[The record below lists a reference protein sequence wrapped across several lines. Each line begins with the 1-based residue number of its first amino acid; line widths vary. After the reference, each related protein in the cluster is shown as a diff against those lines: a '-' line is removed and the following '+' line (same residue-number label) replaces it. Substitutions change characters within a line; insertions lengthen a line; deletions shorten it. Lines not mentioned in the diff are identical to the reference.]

1 VSFDLADDLVKA
13 VSGHESES
21 EVKRSATGGTATLD
35 QHENIVEHYKELIR
49 EQDVQLTAVRNEL
62 RDAKSKMADAIK
74 SAAQANEQLQTIKDQ
89 NALLKA
95 QKGMLY
101 SGVC

>member
-1 VSFDLADDLVKA
+1 MSFDLADDLVRA

-21 EVKRSATGGTATLD
+21 EVKRSAAGGTATLD

-49 EQDVQLTAVRNEL
+49 EQDIQLTAVRNEL
-62 RDAKSKMADAIK
+62 RDAKSKIADAIK

-101 SGVC
+101 NGVD